1 LPALDD
7 ALRHR
12 LRAGAYHLRPR
23 RRNATPCTF
32 IADS

>member
-7 ALRHR
+7 VHRHR

-23 RRNATPCTF
+23 RRNAAPCTF
-32 IADS
+32 TTDS